1 MPHVFQAM
9 AGLELWT
16 RIGLGVLLYVP
27 LSLLLGWGFWRTFD
41 LWSLKISR
49 KLRDAFVKDKKKTNE
64 EGSLGKLVK
73 TGKRK
78 IMNAFKKN

>member
-27 LSLLLGWGFWRTFD
+27 LSLLIGWGFWRTFD

-49 KLRDAFVKDKKKTNE
+49 KLRDAFVDKKKTDE